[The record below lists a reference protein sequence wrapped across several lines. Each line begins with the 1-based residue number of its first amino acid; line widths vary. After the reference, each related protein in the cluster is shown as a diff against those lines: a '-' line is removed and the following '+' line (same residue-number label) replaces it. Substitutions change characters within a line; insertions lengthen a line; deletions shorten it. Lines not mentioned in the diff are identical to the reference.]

1 MMTDAQLVD
10 AATGILLEQL
20 RQPNLRFDPE
30 ARLKALPGYD
40 SVIAIQF
47 VLGLEQAFDLVLD
60 EDEVE
65 EMNTMDDVR
74 RVLRARVAVHA

>member
-1 MMTDAQLVD
+1 MTDGQLTDTV
-10 AATGILLEQL
+10 TGILREQL
-20 RQPNLRFDPE
+20 RRPDLRFDPE

-40 SVIAIQF
+40 SVIAIQL

-65 EMNTMDDVR
+65 AMNTMDDVR
-74 RVLRARVAVHA
+74 RVLRARMPADA